1 MKRLIAITT
10 STTFLLGV
18 ISIEPAHTHGGGL
31 NQDGCH
37 NNRNTGDYHCHRSG
51 NNPSGK
57 RSGLVSGPVT
67 LLSVGDGDTV
77 RVIDMSGTKV
87 TIRLACIDAP
97 ESRQNYGRQ
106 STDRLKSLL
115 SSGQLSIKPQTKDRY
130 GRTVAELFIDSDN
143 INLRMVEEGSA
154 WAYRRYLKACNS
166 NAYINAEESAQQKG
180 RGLWSAGKPIAP
192 WDYRRGKRE

>member
-1 MKRLIAITT
+1 MRTQANLYLILLAAL
-10 STTFLLGV
+10 STL
-18 ISIEPAHTHGGGL
+18 PAHPHGGGL

-37 NNRNTGDYHCHRSG
+37 NNRKTGERHCHRSG
-51 NNPSGK
+51 SIPDRKN
-57 RSGLVSGPVT
+57 SGLVSGSAK

-77 RVIDMSGTKV
+77 RVTDRTGAKV

-97 ESRQNYGRQ
+97 ESQQNYGRQ

-115 SSGQLSIKPQTKDRY
+115 SSGQLSIKPQVKDRY
-130 GRTVAELFIDSDN
+130 GRTVAELFMGQEN

-154 WAYRRYLKACNS
+154 WAYRRYLKTCNS
-166 NAYINAEESAQQKG
+166 SAYIKAEASARQKG
-180 RGLWSAGKPIAP
+180 RGLWSVGKPIAP

>member
-1 MKRLIAITT
+1 MRTQAPLYLILLAAL
-10 STTFLLGV
+10 STLPGH
-18 ISIEPAHTHGGGL
+18 PHGGGL
-31 NQDGCH
+31 DSNGCH
-37 NNRNTGDYHCHRSG
+37 NNSKTGDRHCHRSG

-57 RSGLVSGPVT
+57 SSDLVSGPVT

-77 RVIDMSGTKV
+77 RVNDKSGTKV

-115 SSGQLSIKPQTKDRY
+115 ISDQLSIKPQVKDRY
-130 GRTVAELFIDSDN
+130 GRTVAELFVGQEN

-166 NAYINAEESAQQKG
+166 SAYIEAEASAREKG
-180 RGLWSAGKPIAP
+180 RGLWAGVQPVPP
-192 WDYRRGKRE
+192 WDYRHSQRN